1 MKIVSTKETTINTG
15 DYSNVKCGV
24 TLEIDNVQT
33 KDFTKVNKLLK
44 HITYQIWCL
53 DMISIAEDVIT
64 LTDSRKKIKEFHAF
78 LINNADFI
86 EKDLQANIDFLQKM
100 GYEI

>member
-15 DYSNVKCGV
+15 DYSNVRCGV

-44 HITYQIWCL
+44 HITYQMWCL
-53 DMISIAEDVIT
+53 DFASIAEDVIN
-64 LTDSRKKIKEFHAF
+64 LTESRKKSKEFISF
-78 LINNADFI
+78 LIGNINII
-86 EKDLQANIDFLQKM
+86 EKDLQTNIDHLQKM

>member
-15 DYSNVKCGV
+15 DFSNVKCGV

-44 HITYQIWCL
+44 HITYQMWCL
-53 DMISIAEDVIT
+53 DMASMAEDVIN
-64 LTDSRKKIKEFHAF
+64 LTDSRKKTKEFVHF
-78 LINNADFI
+78 LIDNINNI
-86 EKDLQANIDFLQKM
+86 EEDLQTNIDYLQKM